1 MSDVYQRSVELHK
14 KNNGKI
20 KLESKIKVEN
30 NDDLSLVYT
39 PGVAQVSREIAQNV
53 NKSFE
58 LTWRGDVVAIVSDG
72 SAVLG
77 LGNIGP
83 EAGLPVME
91 GKAMLMQRFGGV
103 SAVPIVTNAHSADE
117 LVDLVTKIAPSFGAI
132 NLEDIASPIC
142 LEVEDRLQDI
152 GIPVFHDDQHGTA
165 IVVSAAIRNGAK
177 VVGKKYEELVVVVSG
192 AGAAG
197 LAITQMLLG
206 IDRVDGELIK
216 VDGASRVKEVRLV
229 DSKGVLS
236 VDREGMNSWKEK
248 FVKVTNESN
257 MVGSLADGM
266 KGADVLVGVS
276 AGGIVT
282 KKMVEGMAS
291 DSMVLAMANPEP
303 EITPELAREAGAVI
317 IGTGRSDYPN
327 QVNNSLAF
335 PGIFKGLLESR
346 ATKITIGVKQRVSEV
361 LASLVEPVSDK
372 ILPTMFDEGVAK
384 KIADAVVKQ
393 IEKEGLGRV

>member
-39 PGVAQVSREIAQNV
+39 PGVAQVSREIAKNK

-206 IDRVDGELIK
+206 VDRVEGELIK

-229 DSKGVLS
+229 DSKGMLS
-236 VDREGMNSWKEK
+236 VGREGMNSWKEK
-248 FVKVTNESN
+248 FSKITNESN
-257 MVGSLADGM
+257 VVGSLADGM

-291 DSMVLAMANPEP
+291 EAMVLAMANPEP

-346 ATKITIGVKQRVSEV
+346 ATKITIGIKQRVSEV
-361 LASLVEPVSDK
+361 LAGLVEPVSDK

-384 KIADAVVKQ
+384 KIAEAVVEQ
-393 IEKEGLGRV
+393 VEKEGLGRV